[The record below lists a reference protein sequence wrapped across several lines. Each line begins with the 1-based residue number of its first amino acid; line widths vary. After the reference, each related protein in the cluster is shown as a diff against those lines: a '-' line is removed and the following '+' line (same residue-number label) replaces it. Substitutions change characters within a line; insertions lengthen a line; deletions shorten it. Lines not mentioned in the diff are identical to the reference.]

1 MSLTDSFAILGQQFQ
16 QALLSI
22 YQPQVGGQTS
32 LVFVP
37 GGVPVATSDGLTE
50 PGPSGQLMVNPAQ
63 LTSWLETVVDSPLQ
77 VDIPDAT
84 LLGSTVT
91 LVSMSAI
98 LQTITQ
104 FAAPYANPGTP
115 EATRVAEEISS
126 AAANVGPGVLPIST
140 VPSDWPLPG
149 STDWN
154 TFDSQ
159 QVTQTG
165 TQPQGGGA
173 QPPSTPP
180 PYPRIW
186 QLRELPQLS
195 VMAPAAALPAADQ
208 ARIPAADQARIDV
221 PALDLPA
228 GSAVAV
234 EPANSVQAGP
244 PYLAVARAFSS
255 GLVFRP
261 PVATSETVSVTMSV
275 EHTVATVNRSPWW
288 QGSLIADPGWYV
300 PGIERGWYVGEPAD
314 PVNQPYALPVAIVLA
329 RNLSISGTWSSD
341 DAASLVSSGVTFG
354 PFGLGTAEITST
366 SQVTTISVPGV
377 SLIAMFCEPLPVL
390 PPNDPPSATGTV
402 PADGQGTA
410 ASPGAST
417 GGTAA
422 GQPAANGAPATVSTQ
437 APPPVPAPGPASGA
451 TSVPSASGSAL
462 GTGQSATGGS

>member
-1 MSLTDSFAILGQQFQ
+1 MSLTDSFATLGQQFQ
-16 QALLSI
+16 QALLKI
-22 YQPQVGGQTS
+22 YQPQVGSQTS
-32 LVFVP
+32 LIFVP

-50 PGPSGQLMVNPAQ
+50 PGPTGQLMVNPAQ

-77 VDIPDAT
+77 INIPDAT

-98 LQTITQ
+98 FQTITQ

-126 AAANVGPGVLPIST
+126 AAATVGPGVLPIST

-159 QVTQTG
+159 QSTQTG
-165 TQPQGGGA
+165 TQPQGGA
-173 QPPSTPP
+173 QPPSVPLP
-180 PYPRIW
+180 NPRIW
-186 QLRELPQLS
+186 QLRELPPAS
-195 VMAPAAALPAADQ
+195 MVAPAAALSAAG
-208 ARIPAADQARIDV
+208 PGRIDV
-221 PALDLPA
+221 PAPGISA

-234 EPANSVQAGP
+234 QPTNSVRAGP
-244 PYLAVARAFSS
+244 PFLAVARAFSS
-255 GLVFRP
+255 GLVFQP
-261 PVATSETVSVTMSV
+261 PAATSEQTVSVTMSV

-300 PGIERGWYVGEPAD
+300 PGVERGWYVGEPAD

-341 DAASLVSSGVTFG
+341 DAASLVRGGVAFG
-354 PFGLGTAEITST
+354 PFGLGMADITST

-390 PPNDPPSATGTV
+390 PPNDPPSATGAA
-402 PADGQGTA
+402 PAGGQGAA
-410 ASPGAST
+410 ASSGASA

-422 GQPAANGAPATVSTQ
+422 GQPAANGASATASTQ
-437 APPPVPAPGPASGA
+437 APPPAPAPSPPSPASGA
-451 TSVPSASGSAL
+451 NGVPSDSGAAQ